1 MTENVS
7 AISYTNK
14 DFQTIYPEILDL
26 ATRISERW
34 TPDQSNESDPGI
46 VLAKISAICA
56 DKNNYNIDKNILE
69 CFPSSVTQMPNAREI
84 YAQRGYYMHW
94 YQSGTGKVSLAW
106 TGDKSS
112 TSSITLR
119 DKFVAL
125 TGNDDQIVYTII
137 PTSKLPIVCDGTSTA
152 FDIIQG
158 VAKEYT
164 TTAGSNVIT
173 IEDIDSENRIY
184 FPNTSVAENGIFIKR
199 QDVTEFSVDGW
210 RRVDNL
216 DSHALGQDIYE
227 FGVSRDGSACYIEF
241 PDDVA
246 ERIGDGI
253 NLWYIATDGLAGNIK
268 PKYLT
273 KFTGTVKGVQ
283 ITGGGTKEV
292 DLSTDNISFSQ
303 ADSVS
308 NCKDYESI
316 EEAYRGYKR
325 TIGTF
330 DTLVTLRDYDNALRD
345 SGLVPNG
352 FVTDRTNDIQRSCQ
366 IMTEQNDMN
375 VVESHINRTN
385 GTDDMTAFDLCIYAF
400 QYMSTVFDPTTTQ
413 GATDYNKTFYM
424 APNTDGDIKD
434 EVKIV
439 KAYLEDQK
447 SIQHNFVTWGDDKI
461 LCIKNKYE
469 VKCQIIPKYS
479 VTSLQ
484 ANSIKDNI
492 VVALYNAL
500 NSSKVEF
507 GEEITYDKV
516 YGIIESADERIK
528 AVSLANIEFTPYA
541 SVYDSSSSSSPD
553 KVVDKQLKTLEN
565 YKTGQDEEIEIFA
578 KSILAGVTPMFIQDK
593 SIQYSLAQANGTTL
607 ENVTSCSTETKI
619 SLNQTGTKLLKNE
632 SVVFYT
638 PSMVETY
645 QFTLGVKVASSFAI
659 QNDVM
664 TTKIGDNYIDV
675 TFLWKS
681 DNKYYAQR
689 FNGDA
694 NNILGIKASISD
706 TIKAT
711 DDYST
716 IFGNLQNGVKTDIT
730 NTMPNVVSNW
740 SKFTSISAS
749 GTVSVYE
756 QNQRQT
762 ESSDRCYWIL
772 NNTITD
778 TDSGVQ
784 YYQLFDEDAGK
795 DSSYVLDSGEYFI
808 IADSQLVNATVYG
821 VGTKI
826 IRKDANTGKDKQPIR
841 VEVDSGVYKKF
852 VKEGISALAN
862 DMISGLD
869 LTLQERE
876 FVVLGEGTTITY
888 TGGITLD
895 NNEKNVTGT
904 VTYQLGDNTS
914 TAQTLPTLSGLTRTA
929 RSRLAFNTSDGAMK
943 LEVPRQRIVF
953 PNLPDGVGTNNSIV
967 VSAIMAQIDGK
978 YSNSGG
984 DTVIITQKDNSYNI
998 YVNTSSSLYN
1008 TSDSGVALTM
1018 DNTGFSGTYDIGDGE
1033 SQKTCN
1039 VSIDRLTTILTI
1051 KYEGSVITNV
1061 FADKPQYIPS
1071 YIQSSPTYNLA
1082 GGANTNLTYPIVKS
1096 ATLPDTG
1103 TATIYAYQ
1111 DVVLTDNVKTQNGAI
1126 VLPNSTN
1133 AEKTI
1138 TFSDSK
1144 ILAGTIFVV
1153 DKNNG
1158 DTFVLKSGATT
1169 IAPLSSSN
1177 TKLYYYL
1184 DTDATSVSVIYKNA
1198 TTNTTITIS
1207 PMYSCVKNENINDS
1221 AYGKITKKMQELDQD
1236 NQFNYM
1242 YTVPTESRID
1252 NPLLGSSFM
1261 NVNHPYNQFTICQ
1274 LSTDGTSIDIF
1285 GKLNAR

>member
-56 DKNNYNIDKNILE
+56 DKNNYNIDKNVLE

-106 TGDKSS
+106 KGDKSD
-112 TSSITLR
+112 TSSITFK
-119 DKFVAL
+119 DKFVAV
-125 TGNDDQIVYTII
+125 TGNDNQIVYTII
-137 PTSKLPIVCDGTSTA
+137 PTSNLPIICDGTSTE
-152 FDIIQG
+152 FHIIQG

-164 TTAGSNVIT
+164 TTSGSNVIT
-173 IEDIDSENRIY
+173 LEDIDSENRIY

-199 QDVTEFSVDGW
+199 QDVTEFSLDGW

-273 KFTGTVKGVQ
+273 KFTGTVKATQ
-283 ITGGGTKEV
+283 ITQDGISEV

-345 SGLVPNG
+345 SGIVPNG

-385 GTDDMTAFDLCIYAF
+385 GKDEMTAFDLCIYAF
-400 QYMSTVFDPTTTQ
+400 QYMPKGTIQSDGV
-413 GATDYNKTFYM
+413 TDYNNTFYM
-424 APNTDGDIKD
+424 APNKEGEISS
-434 EVKIV
+434 EIGAV
-439 KAYLEDQK
+439 KAYVEEQK
-447 SIQHNFVTWGDDKI
+447 SIQHNFVTWGADKI

-479 VTSLQ
+479 ITTLQ
-484 ANSIKDNI
+484 ELSIKQNI
-492 VVALYNAL
+492 LSALYNAL

-516 YGIIESADERIK
+516 YDIIESADERIK
-528 AVSLANIEFTPYA
+528 SVSLANIEFTPYA
-541 SVYDSSSSSSPD
+541 SVYDSQTG
-553 KVVDKQLKTLEN
+553 KVVDKRINSLVSDQTQNSAEAV
-565 YKTGQDEEIEIFA
+565 EIFA
-578 KSILAGVTPMFIQDK
+578 KSVLAGVTPLFDLDK
-593 SIQYSLAQANGTTL
+593 SIEYSLIQSNPSTFNNVESLTTSTTIPL
-607 ENVTSCSTETKI
+607 NV
-619 SLNQTGTKLLKNE
+619 TGTKLLKNE

-645 QFTLGVKVASSFAI
+645 QFTLGVKVVSSFDI

-664 TTKIGDNYIDV
+664 TTKIGNAYVDV

-689 FNGDA
+689 FYGSDNNSIGVKA
-694 NNILGIKASISD
+694 NISKGIKLYNNYNTFQS
-706 TIKAT
+706 
-711 DDYST
+711 
-716 IFGNLQNGVKTDIT
+716 LPNGIKTDIT
-730 NTMPNVVSNW
+730 NTIDVQSVW
-740 SKFTSISAS
+740 DKLQSIQAS
-749 GTVSVYE
+749 ETVSVYE
-756 QNQRQT
+756 LNQRT
-762 ESSDRCYWIL
+762 TASSDKCYWIL
-772 NNTITD
+772 NHTEPETVNNVTT
-778 TDSGVQ
+778 
-784 YYQLFDEDAGK
+784 YYYVLFNKGSRK
-795 DSSYVLDSGEYFI
+795 DSYYVLDSNEYFI
-808 IADSQLVNATVYG
+808 VADSQLVNATVYG
-821 VGTKI
+821 AGTKI
-826 IRKDANTGKDKQPIR
+826 ILNEALPNGANDKGMR
-841 VEVDSGVYKKF
+841 VEVDPSAYKKF
-852 VKEGISALAN
+852 VEEGISALSN
-862 DMISGLD
+862 GMVNGLN
-869 LTLQERE
+869 LTIQERE
-876 FVVLGEGTTITY
+876 FVALGEGTTVFDSTAVSLTNQEAPIT
-888 TGGITLD
+888 G
-895 NNEKNVTGT
+895 EVR
-904 VTYQLGDNTS
+904 YQLSDGTEY
-914 TAQTLPTLSGLTRTA
+914 TLPTLSGLTRTA
-929 RSRLAFNTSDGAMK
+929 RSRLAFNTSNGAMV
-943 LEVPRQRIVF
+943 LEGARQSV
-953 PNLPDGVGTNNSIV
+953 N
-967 VSAIMAQIDGK
+967 VSQRQFNG
-978 YSNSGG
+978 SNS
-984 DTVIITQKDNSYNI
+984 DPV
-998 YVNTSSSLYN
+998 
-1008 TSDSGVALTM
+1008 
-1018 DNTGFSGTYDIGDGE
+1018 
-1033 SQKTCN
+1033 
-1039 VSIDRLTTILTI
+1039 
-1051 KYEGSVITNV
+1051 
-1061 FADKPQYIPS
+1061 
-1071 YIQSSPTYNLA
+1071 YIQSSPAYNLA
-1082 GGANTNLTYPIVKS
+1082 GGENTNLTYSVVGQGDDVS
-1096 ATLPDTG
+1096 TG
-1103 TATIYAYQ
+1103 NATIYVYQQ
-1111 DVVLTDNVKTQNGAI
+1111 DVPTGVSVGQDGSLS
-1126 VLPNSTN
+1126 LPNSTV
-1133 AEKTI
+1133 EKEI
-1138 TFSDSK
+1138 SF
-1144 ILAGTIFVV
+1144 AGKLNKSSIFVV
-1153 DKNNG
+1153 TKNAG
-1158 DTFVLKSGATT
+1158 DEFAFNKSAATPIRPDT
-1169 IAPLSSSN
+1169 SDHSS
-1177 TKLYYYL
+1177 TKLYYWIYSDIDSL
-1184 DTDATSVSVIYKNA
+1184 VVTYKNA
-1198 TTNTTITIS
+1198 NSNTSISIS
-1207 PMYSCVKNENINDS
+1207 PMYGLTINS
-1221 AYGKITKKMQELDQD
+1221 ALQEHTEVMNTILALDQD

-1274 LSTDGTSIDIF
+1274 LNTDGTSIDIF